1 MSNTLEEFRERL
13 KRWDELC
20 WRYWEL
26 YRRYVRLAEFRS
38 KKCYFPGENCVR
50 SWKRT
55 YTATDLDLVKRYL
68 EDVAPLCNEFIKTL
82 YDVEY
87 RFRRLA
93 VVNVENLDE
102 GPRVHEIDENHK
114 IVQIHLKEP
123 TRIYLALWGN
133 RWYVVWGEFGGLPK
147 KGQVRANVIERKIVD
162 LVMRYRR
169 GEKTELQVEEHEFKD
184 EYERFQLE
192 VPLPRSVSKLMR
204 RKDKAPVALFRNL
217 GWLLSDD
224 TRQYLLHGA
233 GNPGQMALRLYDWIM
248 LARYGIKA
256 LKLPADRPLVF
267 KLEIKRLV
275 VTTKGVNPT
284 IIVRPIVTAMKIIS
298 AVYDAFGLRLGKSE
312 EVIMRGYAVLKALRE
327 AAFKREYKMC
337 VVNDVGAWIAYSAT
351 VATLILGDGGITPF
365 EIKISAKNP
374 PRTGLDGTFIR
385 AKELASAIGGTP
397 TRQGEVVLT
406 TWQMRLML
414 PVAPTPAFE
423 KTAKLLW
430 LLANYPPTAIVSIN
444 GEEYILFHRHIA
456 KFTIGLN
463 RGARFYEQLKKIGI
477 RVKINKQGQ
486 VMLTY
491 RHLRELRQR
500 GYAVRILNEA
510 EKERYKRV
518 APVLP
523 TPDVET
529 VKEVLKEVAKLAKIS
544 IIKEDG
550 RDVVKIV
557 PYEREKL
564 EEIASILESAGIAI
578 SVIKSRKTI
587 KIYQQRMVKVII
599 EAMKQ
604 FFNL

>member
-1 MSNTLEEFRERL
+1 MERGAVSNTLEEFRERL

-38 KKCYFPGENCVR
+38 KKRYFPGENCVR

-93 VVNVENLDE
+93 VVHVENLDE

-114 IVQIHLKEP
+114 IMQIHLKEP

-275 VTTKGVNPT
+275 ITTKGVNPT
-284 IIVRPIVTAMKIIS
+284 IIVRPIGTAMKIIS

-327 AAFKREYKMC
+327 TAFKREYKMC
-337 VVNDVGAWIAYSAT
+337 VVNDVGAWIAYSAA

-365 EIKISAKNP
+365 KIKISAKNP

-510 EKERYKRV
+510 
-518 APVLP
+518 
-523 TPDVET
+523 
-529 VKEVLKEVAKLAKIS
+529 
-544 IIKEDG
+544 
-550 RDVVKIV
+550 
-557 PYEREKL
+557 
-564 EEIASILESAGIAI
+564 
-578 SVIKSRKTI
+578 
-587 KIYQQRMVKVII
+587 
-599 EAMKQ
+599 
-604 FFNL
+604 